1 MTAFDCDVP
10 AVALA
15 RVLIGARLVSRI
27 GGVEAAGVIIETEA
41 YLRTGDPA
49 AHAFRGVT
57 QANASAFGPPGTLY
71 IHPMRALCGL
81 DIVARDGSVLIR
93 ALEPVAGL
101 ETMTGRRGG
110 APLRLVAA
118 GPGRLTQALGI
129 TRVLDGRR
137 LGTADCPLSIVQDC
151 CATYKIISTPRIGVR
166 KAVEWPLRFCAGGH
180 PLLSTRRWCVRN

>member
-1 MTAFDCDVP
+1 MADLDCDVT

-15 RVLIGARLVSRI
+15 RTLIGTRLVSRI
-27 GGVEAAGVIIETEA
+27 GGVETAGVIIETEA

-57 QANASAFGPPGTLY
+57 RANASAFGPPGTLY

-93 ALEPVAGL
+93 ALEPVAGR
-101 ETMTGRRGG
+101 ETMAARRSG
-110 APLRLVAA
+110 APLRLLAA

-129 TRVLDGRR
+129 TRALDGQR
-137 LGTADCPLSIVQDC
+137 LAAAGCLLSIVQDC
-151 CATYKIISTPRIGVR
+151 CATYKIVSTPRIGVR
-166 KAVEWPLRFCAGGH
+166 KATEWPLRFCAGGH
-180 PLLSTRRWCVRN
+180 TLLSKRV